1 MKFSE
6 EFRDLSLVQE
16 IVRRM
21 QQLGP
26 QPATIMEVCGT
37 HTMAVARFGLKA
49 LLPPQVKL
57 LSGPGCPVCVTASED
72 LDAFLALGKMPRTI
86 LTSFGDMLRVP
97 GTETSLE
104 RERAEGVEVRLVYA
118 PLDAV
123 DLAKENPGKQVIF
136 FAVGFETTM
145 PATALALKAAAAEN
159 LDNFSVFCVHKTMP
173 AALHALLTGG
183 AVKISGLLLPG
194 HVTTIIGAAAY
205 NFIPQEFHIPG
216 AVAGFEP
223 LDVLLGIDSILR
235 QLHEGTAFVDN
246 VYPRA
251 VKVSPNPRAQ
261 ELLREVFAPTAATW
275 RGLGMIPES
284 GVKIRDKYTSFDARA
299 RFPEVL
305 AQLPPPRPSPC
316 QCGEVLRGTLPP
328 QDCRQFAQTCTPSHP
343 LGPCMVSNEGACA
356 AVYRYERV
364 G

>member
-26 QPATIMEVCGT
+26 QPATIMEACGT
-37 HTMAVARFGLKA
+37 HTMAVARFGLKS

-57 LSGPGCPVCVTASED
+57 LSGPGCPVCVTATED
-72 LDAFLALGKMPRTI
+72 LDAFLALGKRPRAV

-104 RERAEGVEVRLVYA
+104 RERAQGAEVRLVYA

-123 DLAKENPGKQVIF
+123 DLAKQNPQKQVIF
-136 FAVGFETTM
+136 LAVGFETTM
-145 PATALALKAAAAEN
+145 PATALALQAAAAEN

-173 AALHALLTGG
+173 VALRALLAAGEI
-183 AVKISGLLLPG
+183 KISGLLLPG

-205 NFIPQEFHIPG
+205 NFIPQDFHLPG

-251 VKVSPNPRAQ
+251 VKASPNPRAQ
-261 ELLREVFAPTAATW
+261 ELLQEVFAPTTATW
-275 RGLGMIPES
+275 RGLGESPAS
-284 GVKIRDKYTSFDARA
+284 GVKIRDKYAAFDARA

-316 QCGEVLRGTLPP
+316 QCGEVLRGTLTP
-328 QDCRQFAQTCTPSHP
+328 QDCQQFAQTCTPAHP
-343 LGPCMVSNEGACA
+343 LGPCMVSNEGTCA